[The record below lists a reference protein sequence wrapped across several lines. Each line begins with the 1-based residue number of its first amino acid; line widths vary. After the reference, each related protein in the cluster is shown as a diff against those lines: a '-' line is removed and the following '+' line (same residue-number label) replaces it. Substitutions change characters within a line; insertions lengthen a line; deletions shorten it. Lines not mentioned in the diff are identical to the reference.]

1 MVPKS
6 EGVFWKMARRLAA
19 LNDPRHTINMN
30 ESGLPLDGKMGQ
42 VKVVLAP
49 RVLKNMYQMQHGSQE
64 QITVVRCMNALGEF
78 MKPYIL
84 YP

>member
-1 MVPKS
+1 MVPES
-6 EGVFWKMARRLAA
+6 EGVFWKMARGLAV
-19 LNDPRHTINMN
+19 LNDPRCTINMD
-30 ESGLPLDGKMGQ
+30 ESGFPLDEKMGQ

-49 RVLKNMYQMQHGSQE
+49 RGLKNVYQTRHGSQE

-84 YP
+84 